1 MPPGTKKTV
10 STGDCAGPEP
20 PSPHPLPAAGPPR
33 LRGAQGSPLGWPSP
47 ANTWTQKRK
56 NPDAQ
61 HRKDTGV
68 LKNHTEPAQSPNLGN
83 AKGLRQETRPLPRAG
98 HRGPQSR
105 LPGQGTQHPA
115 AGHGT
120 QPLGSEGGG
129 AGQTPGFQ
137 VDSPG
142 CELQPLPQGHDPLW
156 HKQGGVGPGQ
166 KEQGHPGSSGTKAQ
180 GGIPG
185 QARGLSL
192 APGLR
197 GRHAGTG
204 GASGWAPGST
214 EPSGGDGT
222 ERAAPPQG
230 LGRRAPSQAHRVTKQ
245 LGAAPEQPPRHPPGV
260 STVLRSGVRRLGQ
273 VKPSRAG
280 VTLPTAAR
288 APPL

>member
-1 MPPGTKKTV
+1 MLCGQHGHLMPPGAKRTV
-10 STGDCAGPEP
+10 SKGHCAGPAP

-33 LRGAQGSPLGWPSP
+33 LRGAQASPRGWPPP

-61 HRKDTGV
+61 RRKDTGV
-68 LKNHTEPAQSPNLGN
+68 LKTAQSPLDLQTSEML
-83 AKGLRQETRPLPRAG
+83 KGCARRQDPCPEAG

-115 AGHGT
+115 AGHGM

-129 AGQTPGFQ
+129 AGQTSGFQ

-142 CELQPLPQGHDPLW
+142 CELHPPAQGHDPLW

-166 KEQGHPGSSGTKAQ
+166 KERGHPGSSGAEAQ
-180 GGIPG
+180 GGTPR
-185 QARGLSL
+185 QARGLGL

-197 GRHAGTG
+197 GRHAGAG
-204 GASGWAPGST
+204 GASGRAPGST
-214 EPSGGDGT
+214 EPSGGDST

-230 LGRRAPSQAHRVTKQ
+230 LGRRAPGQAHRVMKQ
-245 LGAAPEQPPRHPPGV
+245 LGAAPEQPPRHPPRLFP
-260 STVLRSGVRRLGQ
+260 VLR
-273 VKPSRAG
+273 
-280 VTLPTAAR
+280 
-288 APPL
+288 